1 MRNIKIFVG
10 GSIQGLE
17 KERNEINDRVNK
29 FNIDPPKR
37 NDFIEEQTFITV
49 YSYANFG
56 GQTGQHIISDF
67 ISREI
72 DFAIFLFDGSK
83 GSKCIGVNTQQEV
96 DVVRQ
101 NKIPYEVFLTLDVN
115 NEEATR
121 QAISL
126 IFEKVIDANKLFFH
140 PSSDI
145 VRILSNDFLGS
156 RIRRHVDDASWANDN
171 FAYYTIEARFKST
184 YDKEILSHKLAGVPS
199 YKEFLN
205 SPVFKGTTVKN
216 AKKVRKEL
224 LDIITRYTTS
234 QYGEQHYEYLRRL
247 PFLVAEFYF
256 YYYILYSYVCNMPT
270 DYVGELD
277 PYIPTKRK
285 SLEKFVKEGTIDG
298 LNDAFEEVME
308 GDQLPDEEDLQL
320 FLRYCVNANTTDL
333 SQQKE
338 RQEYSECNLL
348 IDDTKQLWNYLNRCR
363 EGAQQSAICITDN
376 CGPELYSD
384 ILLGLFLLRKC
395 GYNEVRY
402 QVKELPIFVSDTT
415 TNDVKELFGSNLMEG
430 VWEKYGVGSLEED
443 DKDVLFVNCG
453 NQKRLVFESHREW
466 HRPNLFDMSENFA
479 QWNNQD
485 NIGVIIVKG
494 DMNYRRLVG
503 DKNYDYNDTIEDKV
517 SYIHKPLLV
526 LRSLKSNVFLG
537 GAQKIKNVRPDWKTS
552 GEYGVVHFV
561 ETTHLADCE

>member
-29 FNIDPPKR
+29 FNVNQPKR

-56 GQTGQHIISDF
+56 GQTGQQIISDF

-83 GSKCIGVNTQQEV
+83 GRDCVGANTQEEI

-101 NKIPYEVFLTLDVN
+101 NKIPYEVFLTPDAN
-115 NEEATR
+115 NEESTK
-121 QAISL
+121 QAISIVL
-126 IFEKVIDANKLFFH
+126 ERVINANELFYH

-156 RIRRHVDDASWANDN
+156 IIRRHVDDASWANDN

-184 YDKEILSHKLAGVPS
+184 YDKELLCHNLPGLPS

-205 SPVFKGTTVKN
+205 SPVFKGATTKN

-224 LDIITRYTTS
+224 LDITTRYTTL

-277 PYIPTKRK
+277 PYIPTKRE
-285 SLEKFVKEGTIDG
+285 SLEKFVKEGKIDG

-338 RQEYSECNLL
+338 RQEYSECSLL
-348 IDDTKQLWNYLNRCR
+348 IDDTKQLWNYLDRCR
-363 EGAQQSAICITDN
+363 KGTQQSAICITDN

-415 TNDVKELFGSNLMEG
+415 MNDVKELFGCDMMKSVWQKYWVGTLEQDEQG
-430 VWEKYGVGSLEED
+430 VF
-443 DKDVLFVNCG
+443 FVNCG
-453 NQKRLVFESHREW
+453 DQKRIVFESHREW
-466 HRPNLFDMSENFA
+466 HRPNLFEMSECFA

-485 NIGVIIVKG
+485 DIGLIIVKG

-503 DKNYDYNDTIEDKV
+503 DKNYDYNDTIEEKV
-517 SYIHKPLLV
+517 GYIGRPLLV

-537 GAQKIKNVRPDWKTS
+537 GTQKIKNVRPDWKTS

-561 ETTHLADCE
+561 DRRPSTD